1 MTFDMLPF
9 DIYKFYKEEREAKRQ
24 QYLEQQE
31 DTEYS
36 LIGNLNYYIN
46 PPIDIIT
53 SPYVHDHEVASEL
66 ENILMLP
73 NEKESITVYFDTYYN
88 DLDIEICSDKPI
100 NKFFKSRVFSV
111 HFNELI

>member
-1 MTFDMLPF
+1 
-9 DIYKFYKEEREAKRQ
+9 
-24 QYLEQQE
+24 
-31 DTEYS
+31 
-36 LIGNLNYYIN
+36 
-46 PPIDIIT
+46 
-53 SPYVHDHEVASEL
+53 
-66 ENILMLP
+66 MLP